1 MTSMNRNRY
10 IFADIGLLRSKK
22 AWWIAAVLAVVIAVV
37 LVIVFVPGA
46 DRHEIA
52 REYVETLYTT
62 MPEDLVDP
70 TARVEKL
77 RTIATDEVVDHLLE
91 VGGFPAVTLHEEGT
105 NAETYFEYT
114 SLAQDQQITDDRW
127 NHVLAG
133 NIHVINHELNT
144 HRTTWRG
151 AVYFRIDKVDGQ
163 WRVIDATT
171 VRWWGP

>member
-62 MPEDLVDP
+62 TPEDLVDP
-70 TARVEKL
+70 TARVEQL
-77 RTIATDEVVDHLLE
+77 RTIATDEVVDHLLD

-133 NIHVINHELNT
+133 NIHVINHEMNT